1 MKYNSVLNLAND
13 YEQACN
19 NSLLKVAFVRKL
31 PNGKYRV
38 LSEKG
43 KNLGTYTSRD
53 AAKKRLKQ
61 IEFFKHIDKN
71 NLLDS
76 SSVIDLTDVEEL
88 TYSALMRKLRRKAP
102 PECVREFMKIFK
114 KYFDNAV
121 KNKLQ
126 KPDSVAMQNALLLF
140 NKKHK
145 IKLSKDIVKN
155 AAISELGDSRLV
167 GKYLS
172 DIVKFIMTRISSE
185 KRAKSLYGLK
195 LKIYNLNEN

>member
-1 MKYNSVLNLAND
+1 
-13 YEQACN
+13 
-19 NSLLKVAFVRKL
+19 
-31 PNGKYRV
+31 
-38 LSEKG
+38 
-43 KNLGTYTSRD
+43 
-53 AAKKRLKQ
+53 
-61 IEFFKHIDKN
+61 
-71 NLLDS
+71 
-76 SSVIDLTDVEEL
+76 
-88 TYSALMRKLRRKAP
+88 MRKLRRKAP

-195 LKIYNLNEN
+195 LKIYNLNENEISNKNLPASSAIGQSITLIKHVLFQHNPQYIREVLNNIVRNL

>member
-1 MKYNSVLNLAND
+1 MDFS
-13 YEQACN
+13 
-19 NSLLKVAFVRKL
+19 
-31 PNGKYRV
+31 
-38 LSEKG
+38 
-43 KNLGTYTSRD
+43 T
-53 AAKKRLKQ
+53 
-61 IEFFKHIDKN
+61 
-71 NLLDS
+71 
-76 SSVIDLTDVEEL
+76 
-88 TYSALMRKLRRKAP
+88 
-102 PECVREFMKIFK
+102 
-114 KYFDNAV
+114 

-195 LKIYNLNEN
+195 LKIYNLNENEISNKNLPASSAIGQSITLIKHVLFQHNPQYIREVLNNIVRNL